1 MMTLIGIGVVSGVP
15 AERISRV
22 ERGQELDPPDEVIG
36 RLAGGMG
43 ITPACLQPRTAG
55 PVPPPSFERLAHPA

>member
-22 ERGQELDPPDEVIG
+22 ENGQELDPPDEVIG

-43 ITPACLQPRTAG
+43 ITPACLHPRTAG
-55 PVPPPSFERLAHPA
+55 PVPPPRFERLAHPA